1 MSYRR
6 LLTLFS
12 VLLILSLVLVACG
25 GDDEDPTEVPAEVEE
40 EAPPPEE
47 EEAPPPEEEEEAP
60 PPEEEA
66 AEPAGEA
73 GALPPEGS
81 WLARAMDG
89 EFAGRVKADGDGV
102 RADMLSDGNILYVYG
117 NGGKLLAYQISA
129 KD

>member
-25 GDDEDPTEVPAEVEE
+25 GDEDPTATPVPAEE

-47 EEAPPPEEEEEAP
+47 EEAPPPEEEEAP

-66 AEPAGEA
+66 AEPSGEA

-81 WLARAMDG
+81 WLARAM
-89 EFAGRVKADGDGV
+89 A
-102 RADMLSDGNILYVYG
+102 
-117 NGGKLLAYQISA
+117 IS
-129 KD
+129 